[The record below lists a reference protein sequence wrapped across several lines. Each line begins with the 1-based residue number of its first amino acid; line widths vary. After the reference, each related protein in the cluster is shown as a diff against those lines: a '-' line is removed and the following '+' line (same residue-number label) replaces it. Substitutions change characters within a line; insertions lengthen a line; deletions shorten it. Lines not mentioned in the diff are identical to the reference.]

1 MRWSD
6 ISFTERTLRQF
17 AALWI
22 VFFFVLA
29 AWHGL
34 WRGHPSLGIALAV
47 LAATIGPLGLA
58 RPNWIKPIYTVWMIA
73 VFPIGWLVSLLVLA
87 ILYYGVFTPL
97 AFVFRLIGRDT
108 LQRQSRPDAASLWQ
122 TKVQADDPGR
132 YLRQY

>member
-22 VFFFVLA
+22 VFFLALA
-29 AWHGL
+29 AWHGW
-34 WRGHPSLGIALAV
+34 WRGHASIGIALAV
-47 LAATIGPLGLA
+47 LAVTIGPLGLL
-58 RPNWIKPIYTVWMIA
+58 RPAWIKPIYAIWMIA

-108 LQRQSRPDAASLWQ
+108 LQRLERPDAATYWRPKSE
-122 TKVQADDPGR
+122 VQDAGR